1 MVFEWGMGKSTRS
14 QQLRAD
20 NYGLSEKTKQLRDRE
35 QRAIT
40 DRAYAE
46 AIRLVIT
53 HREHLDRV
61 AAALLDQETLNRNE
75 VRELLADLEPVSNAS
90 REIGVEQPRERAAAM
105 TPAAPLPKKR

>member
-1 MVFEWGMGKSTRS
+1 MVFEWGMGKTTRS

-40 DRAYAE
+40 DRAYEDAL
-46 AIRLVIT
+46 RLVVT

-61 AAALLDQETLNRNE
+61 AVALLERETLNRTD
-75 VRELLADLEPVSNAS
+75 VRELLADLEPVSNAA
-90 REIGVEQPRERAAAM
+90 REIGVEQPRDRTAAM
-105 TPAAPLPKKR
+105 LPVNPPPKR